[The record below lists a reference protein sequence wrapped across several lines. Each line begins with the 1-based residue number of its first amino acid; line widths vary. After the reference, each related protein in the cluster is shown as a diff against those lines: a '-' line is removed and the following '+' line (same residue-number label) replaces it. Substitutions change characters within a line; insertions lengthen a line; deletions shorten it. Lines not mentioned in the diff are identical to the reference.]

1 MLIEKAKETVRK
13 PDRYCDINWTGYQ
26 DDLRIA
32 RKLLIDMYLDTASY
46 SNGITKNRLLANY
59 EVRDMKIIDK
69 ELVGYGFKEAN
80 DEESN

>member
-1 MLIEKAKETVRK
+1 MNELDAAIMLIEKAKKTVRK

-46 SNGITKNRLLANY
+46 SNGITKEQVAGKLRGKKH
-59 EVRDMKIIDK
+59 ED
-69 ELVGYGFKEAN
+69 
-80 DEESN
+80 

>member
-1 MLIEKAKETVRK
+1 MNELDAAIMLIEKAKKTVRK

-46 SNGITKNRLLANY
+46 SNGITKGQ
-59 EVRDMKIIDK
+59 
-69 ELVGYGFKEAN
+69 VGRKLPGKKHE
-80 DEESN
+80 D

>member
-1 MLIEKAKETVRK
+1 MRK
-13 PDRYCDINWTGYQ
+13 PNHFDYIHWTEYQ

-32 RKLLIDMYLDTASY
+32 RKLLLDMYLDTASY